1 MPISGEQF
9 EKGLD
14 DSNSIKGR
22 IFEFLKNNSD
32 NAYTFDEIVKGTGI
46 AEKAN
51 LKTLMYQLML
61 ENMVVDGAV
70 EKKVIDVHSYY
81 RMI

>member
-9 EKGLD
+9 EKGVD

-22 IFEFLKNNSD
+22 ISEFLKNNPD

-51 LKTLMYQLML
+51 LKTLIYQFML
-61 ENMVVDGAV
+61 EGMVTEG
-70 EKKVIDVHSYY
+70 VIDKKIISVHSYY
-81 RMI
+81 KMI